1 MLIARIAEKWK
12 VVKVDFWII
21 AMTEM
26 KKVGNAG
33 RQKACKSLSGIARKA
48 VSRRAGSS
56 STRQTDI
63 MLFWLAG
70 NTICQEGRKSEKQKD
85 VGLPVSFLSWF
96 RVQRV
101 DQTQHAN
108 SAGAGPTCA
117 GSSQRNGSGGVAVG
131 LSSQSRPSVITS
143 MSRCA
148 DGSLRRSAIWRAWR

>member
-1 MLIARIAEKWK
+1 
-12 VVKVDFWII
+12 
-21 AMTEM
+21 
-26 KKVGNAG
+26 
-33 RQKACKSLSGIARKA
+33 
-48 VSRRAGSS
+48 
-56 STRQTDI
+56 

-131 LSSQSRPSVITS
+131 LSSQSRPSVITC

-148 DGSLRRSAIWRAWR
+148 DAAPTELDSRTGVERDDKHLWAIRLLGDGFEPAQAFGVGVRGALEILDVPQ